1 MSWENLLKRWA
12 YGADN
17 ISEYLQSVRRLIDS
31 VLDSNR
37 AFNQKIEEMK
47 KEIETMTKEQF
58 DRMKNG
64 IKESARYRFAP
75 DYFEEGN
82 SMYEYLVDRFGHY
95 AARKARIPDEI
106 IRQMARYEHQME
118 VLSLFDL
125 EEPKKYTVDMMEDW
139 YMTGHYDEYEDA

>member
-17 ISEYLQSVRRLIDS
+17 ISEYLQSVRRQIDL
-31 VLDSNR
+31 VLDSDR
-37 AFNQKIEEMK
+37 GFNQKIKEMK
-47 KEIETMTKEQF
+47 EEIETMTKERF
-58 DRMKNG
+58 DR
-64 IKESARYRFAP
+64 IKEYTKGNARYRFAP
-75 DYFEEGN
+75 DYFEEGK
-82 SMYEYLVDRFGHY
+82 SLYERLVDRFGHY
-95 AARKARIPDEI
+95 AARKARIPDDI
-106 IRQMARYEHQME
+106 IRQMARNEHQME